1 MGRKSSVQLE
11 NSLATRQLGF
21 NLSQFQSQI
30 LNIRANL
37 HGTAIG
43 TNRSIRLTL
52 DLTSLTIL
60 TWGINPPF
68 ALPLLRVTFVD
79 SPFIARIA
87 PSSGVNLT

>member
-1 MGRKSSVQLE
+1 MLYAPQIAEMGRKSSVQLE

-60 TWGINPPF
+60 TWGINPAVRAP
-68 ALPLLRVTFVD
+68 P
-79 SPFIARIA
+79 IAGNIR
-87 PSSGVNLT
+87 